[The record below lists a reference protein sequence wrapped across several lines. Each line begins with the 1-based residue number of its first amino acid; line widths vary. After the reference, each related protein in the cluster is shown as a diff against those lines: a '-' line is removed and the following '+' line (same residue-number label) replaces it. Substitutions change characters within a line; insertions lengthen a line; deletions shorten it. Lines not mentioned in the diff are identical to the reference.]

1 MLMDNNFMT
10 QRKFVINKIKKV
22 DDGWNLYP
30 VDDPSLP
37 IFISNKYYS
46 GKMPPFFGGRGKKF
60 RLKFSF
66 GGFYLLV
73 ENEW

>member
-30 VDDPSLP
+30 VDNPSLP
-37 IFISNKYYS
+37 IFWEEPSDEDLEDFMSIYT
-46 GKMPPFFGGRGKKF
+46 
-60 RLKFSF
+60 L
-66 GGFYLLV
+66 
-73 ENEW
+73 

>member
-1 MLMDNNFMT
+1 MK

-37 IFISNKYYS
+37 IFWEEPSDEDLED
-46 GKMPPFFGGRGKKF
+46 FFVNLHLVTKKAHS
-60 RLKFSF
+60 L
-66 GGFYLLV
+66 
-73 ENEW
+73 

>member
-1 MLMDNNFMT
+1 MT

-37 IFISNKYYS
+37 IFWEEPSEEDLED
-46 GKMPPFFGGRGKKF
+46 FFVNLHLVTKKAHS
-60 RLKFSF
+60 L
-66 GGFYLLV
+66 
-73 ENEW
+73 

>member
-1 MLMDNNFMT
+1 MK

-22 DDGWNLYP
+22 EDGS

-60 RLKFSF
+60 R
-66 GGFYLLV
+66 
-73 ENEW
+73 